1 MPSVR
6 FTKSAKQ
13 GKYSRCVISIK
24 ESSEKQLEGR
34 VLEVSRRYVTIV
46 SGREVI
52 TGTVSSKALEVAPA
66 DMVSAEIRNGKVFVV
81 SVHPS
86 KQCLHRSYRGAI
98 KRMGANIDLMCVI
111 TAVGPAFNP
120 TVIDRMLIAAKIAG
134 IPPLLVINKAD
145 LGLAGLDE
153 LISVYQDIGVPV
165 VTCSAKFGDDF
176 QAIEAHMKD
185 PSVQVAA
192 LCGVSGV
199 GKSTILNRLIPGA
212 KTKVG
217 DVSERTGQGRQ
228 TTTQPRGFLYDAPNA
243 ELKVVI
249 DFPGVQ
255 FFGLSHVKPEALV
268 AAFDEFVEFGSGCR
282 FVNCRHLQ
290 EPQCA
295 VRDAVEDEQIAPWR
309 YNSYLHILQE
319 IEDAREY

>member
-1 MPSVR
+1 
-6 FTKSAKQ
+6 
-13 GKYSRCVISIK
+13 
-24 ESSEKQLEGR
+24 
-34 VLEVSRRYVTIV
+34 VTLV
-46 SGREVI
+46 TGGEPI
-52 TGTVSSKALEVAPA
+52 TGTVSSKALEVAPG
-66 DMVSAEIRNGKVFVV
+66 DLVQAEVRDGKVFVV
-81 SVHPS
+81 TVQPATRS
-86 KQCLHRSYRGAI
+86 LHRSYRGAI

-111 TAVGPAFNP
+111 TAVGSTFNP
-120 TVIDRMLIAAKIAG
+120 TVIDRMLIAAKLAG

-145 LGLAGLDE
+145 LGLAGLDDF
-153 LISVYQDIGVPV
+153 IAVYREIGIHV
-165 VTCSAKFGDDF
+165 VTCSAKRGDAF
-176 QAIEAHMKD
+176 QEIEAYLTACN
-185 PSVQVAA
+185 VNVAA

-217 DVSERTGQGRQ
+217 ELSERTGQGRQ
-228 TTTQPRGFLYDAPNA
+228 TTTQPRGFLFQPPEGA
-243 ELKVVI
+243 LKVVI

-268 AAFDEFVEFGSGCR
+268 AAFDEFVACSHGCR

-295 VRDAVEDEQIAPWR
+295 VRDAVEEERIAPWR